1 MSNSN
6 WRLRSGPP
14 VGPPGANRANIFDP
28 VYRAASGA
36 RPGGVE
42 PYSDSSASSPTV
54 ATYVAFVRN
63 FILQRRVE
71 TLVEIGC
78 GDFAIGQRFAEKAE
92 RYLGVDES
100 SEIIERN
107 RAAFGSAAIQFAQAD
122 ATRDD
127 LPPSDLC
134 LIRQVLGRLDN
145 ASIEQ
150 ILTRVAAHRYVLITE
165 HLPAPARLA
174 TPNLDKRSGPGVRLT
189 FQSGVYVEHPPFSRK
204 GETMLSMPAADPR
217 MGPGEVLRTTLLT
230 HR

>member
-1 MSNSN
+1 M
-6 WRLRSGPP
+6 
-14 VGPPGANRANIFDP
+14 
-28 VYRAASGA
+28 YRASAGNSPAGS
-36 RPGGVE
+36 E
-42 PYSDSSASSPTV
+42 TYSDSSTSNPTV

-92 RYLGVDES
+92 RYLGVDDS
-100 SEIIERN
+100 SDVIERN
-107 RAAFGSAAIQFAQAD
+107 RAAFGSATVRFAQAD
-122 ATRDD
+122 ATRED

-134 LIRQVLGRLDN
+134 LIRQVFERLDN

-150 ILTRVAAHRYVLITE
+150 ILTRVAAHRYVLVTE
-165 HLPAPARLA
+165 HLPAPGRMTA
-174 TPNLDKRSGPGVRLT
+174 PNLDKRSGPGVRLA
-189 FQSGVYVEHPPFSRK
+189 FQSGVFVEHPPFSRK
-204 GETMLSMPAADPR
+204 GETVLSMPAAEPR

>member
-1 MSNSN
+1 MSNTN

-14 VGPPGANRANIFDP
+14 VGPLGTSKANIFHP
-28 VYRAASGA
+28 MYQASTGN
-36 RPGGVE
+36 RPGGSE
-42 PYSDSSASSPTV
+42 TYSDSSASNPTV

-92 RYLGVDES
+92 RYLGVDDS
-100 SEIIERN
+100 GDVIERN
-107 RAAFGSAAIQFAQAD
+107 RAAFGSAAVQFVQAD
-122 ATRDD
+122 AARED

-134 LIRQVLGRLDN
+134 LIRQVFGRLNN

-150 ILTRVAAHRYVLITE
+150 ILTRVAVHRYVLVTE
-165 HLPAPARLA
+165 HLPAPGRMTA
-174 TPNLDKRSGPGVRLT
+174 PNLDKQSGPGVRLA
-189 FQSGVYVEHPPFSRK
+189 FQSGVFVELPPFSRK
-204 GETMLSMPAADPR
+204 GETVLSMPAAEPR

>member
-14 VGPPGANRANIFDP
+14 VGPPGTNRANIFDP
-28 VYRAASGA
+28 MYRGSPGN
-36 RPGGVE
+36 RPGGADA
-42 PYSDSSASSPTV
+42 YSDTGASNATV

-107 RAAFGSAAIQFAQAD
+107 RAAFGSAAIQFALAASQASWT
-122 ATRDD
+122 A
-127 LPPSDLC
+127 
-134 LIRQVLGRLDN
+134 
-145 ASIEQ
+145 
-150 ILTRVAAHRYVLITE
+150 
-165 HLPAPARLA
+165 
-174 TPNLDKRSGPGVRLT
+174 
-189 FQSGVYVEHPPFSRK
+189 K
-204 GETMLSMPAADPR
+204 GQRFGS
-217 MGPGEVLRTTLLT
+217 
-230 HR
+230 